1 MLSFPLLELLEGFSL
16 CGIVAFLMAQLSK
29 LTHTL
34 SQLNFSADLIIEL
47 SMSLIY
53 MALPI
58 HHRNR
63 VSPHES

>member
-1 MLSFPLLELLEGFSL
+1 
-16 CGIVAFLMAQLSK
+16 
-29 LTHTL
+29 
-34 SQLNFSADLIIEL
+34 LIIEL